1 MLMAKISPKLSVIIV
16 LLWANAFLIYYLID
30 AIVTKGNIWLPIILL
45 IIEIATIIIYRHVSQ
60 FGDKFNSIDNEP
72 YY

>member
-1 MLMAKISPKLSVIIV
+1 MLIAKISPKFSVIIV

-30 AIVTKGNIWLPIILL
+30 AIATEGNILIPIILL
-45 IIEIATIIIYRHVSQ
+45 VIEIATIIIYRYIGQ